1 MRPAFLSPAL
11 LWIVLGGVLLPVLG
25 FIHPAAAFSMRSYTA
40 GRDLLTVCADDRS
53 GCYMYVYGVL
63 DNIMLNDDA
72 NKTCTFNP
80 EGASGDKVVPA
91 VLSYLRTHSDR
102 LDWSAA
108 ALVQNAVRS
117 KFPCGKKKT
126 DGGASTDE
134 PSDTAP

>member
-1 MRPAFLSPAL
+1 MTLFAGSDLLMRL
-11 LWIVLGGVLLPVLG
+11 VLLSVALAG
-25 FIHPAAAFSMRSYTA
+25 LLLTSFAFIHPASAFSMRSYTA

-80 EGASGDKVVPA
+80 EGAAGDKAVA
-91 VLSYLRTHSDR
+91 TVLSYLRTHSDR

-108 ALVQNAVRS
+108 ALVQNAIRS
-117 KFPCGKKKT
+117 KLHCGKKST
-126 DGGASTDE
+126 GAGS
-134 PSDTAP
+134 

>member
-1 MRPAFLSPAL
+1 LFLPAL
-11 LWIVLGGVLLPVLG
+11 G
-25 FIHPAAAFSMRSYTA
+25 FAEPAAAFSMRSYTA
-40 GRDLLTVCADDRS
+40 GRDLLTVCADDRD

-80 EGASGDKVVPA
+80 EGAAGDKAVAA

-108 ALVQNAVRS
+108 ALVQNAIRS
-117 KFPCGKKKT
+117 KFPCGKKKP
-126 DGGASTDE
+126 DSDSTDE
-134 PSDTAP
+134 PADPTP